1 MSVERVPLD
10 RVFLERIRCYG
21 YHGVNPEERILG
33 QRFEVD
39 VSLSANLRP
48 AGMSDDVADTISYSA
63 VYRLVNEIV
72 EGPSKNLI
80 ESVAEEIA
88 MRLMETFSLAQDVT
102 VTVRKPDAPVK
113 GSFFD
118 AAGVCIVRTRESYLR

>member
-10 RVFLERIRCYG
+10 RVFLERIRGYG

-72 EGPSKNLI
+72 EGPPRNLI

-118 AAGVCIVRTRESYLR
+118 AAGVSIVRTRESYLR

>member
-1 MSVERVPLD
+1 MSVERVQLD

-21 YHGVNPEERILG
+21 YHGVNPEERVLG

-48 AGMSDDVADTISYSA
+48 AGMSDAVGDTISYSE
-63 VYRLVNEIV
+63 VYRLVKGIV
-72 EGPSKNLI
+72 EGPPKNLV

-88 MRLMETFSLAQDVT
+88 MRLFDSFSLAQDVT

-118 AAGVCIVRTRESYLR
+118 AAGVCIVRTRGSYAR